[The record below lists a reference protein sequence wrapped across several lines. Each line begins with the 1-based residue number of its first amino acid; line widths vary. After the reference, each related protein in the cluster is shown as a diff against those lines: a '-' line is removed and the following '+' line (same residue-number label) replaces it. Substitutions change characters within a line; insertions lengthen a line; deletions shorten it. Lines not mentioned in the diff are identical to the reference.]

1 MEMSILKKVKLLC
14 IYNIYM
20 AIISI
25 PIISLMVNGKQL
37 PSVMSELSN
46 YFLGLAMLFWGI
58 KKLIKYEK
66 IYIPRDGSIKIFIL
80 FICALLLS
88 GIANIDVISQSRYMD
103 VNGFERFT
111 SRFVVFCFFLII

>member
-1 MEMSILKKVKLLC
+1 
-14 IYNIYM
+14 M

-46 YFLGLAMLFWGI
+46 YFLGLAMPFWGI

-66 IYIPRDGSIKIFIL
+66 IYQKINML
-80 FICALLLS
+80 K
-88 GIANIDVISQSRYMD
+88 NMVK
-103 VNGFERFT
+103 
-111 SRFVVFCFFLII
+111 